1 MLQKTVRSRAVIVFL
16 LLILLSSLLAGSAA
30 AAPDTI
36 SRVTISDVRDV
47 TFTVSWVTSS
57 ASNGTV
63 TWGTNNPPFPGTSVS
78 DGVSSTTT
86 HYVQITGLLP
96 TTTYYFSVS
105 SGSDVDNN
113 GGAYYQVTTGPTITP
128 LSPGNTIYG
137 YVYQSNGSTV
147 VPNAIVYMQIQDNN
161 GSGSPGSSQLVSARA
176 NSSGA
181 WIYSLSNVRTSNFQ
195 AYYDFTSA
203 DNLRII
209 GQGGDQGTRGL
220 DPSPWIIPIP
230 ATSPFQILGFILNQP
245 PTAVT
250 LVSFTGESHPRSVL
264 LDWVTAN
271 EVGLVGF
278 NLYRSDTLGG
288 VKQKLNPSLI
298 PAQTPGSLTGNSY
311 QFQDGTVVSGKTYY
325 YWVELVMTGDNQ
337 EYGPVSLLAPYWLW
351 LPMMTQ

>member
-47 TFTVSWVTSS
+47 AFTVTWVTSS

-63 TWGTNNPPFPGTSVS
+63 TWGTTTIPAPSTAVA

-86 HYVQITGLLP
+86 HYVQITGLLASH
-96 TTTYYFSVS
+96 TYYFYVS

-113 GGAYYQVTTGPTITP
+113 GGAYYQVTAGPTITP
-128 LSPGNTIYG
+128 PPAGHTIYG
-137 YVYQSNGSTV
+137 YVYQSDGSTA
-147 VPNAIVYMQIQDNN
+147 VPYAIVYMQIQDNN
-161 GSGSPGSSQLVSARA
+161 GSGSPDSSQLVSARA
-176 NSSGA
+176 NSSGG

-195 AYYDFTSA
+195 AYYDFTSE

-209 GQGGDQGTRGL
+209 GQGGDQGTCGL
-220 DPSPWIIPIP
+220 DPNPFIISVPG
-230 ATSPFQILGFILNQP
+230 TSPYQQDIILNQA

-264 LDWVTAN
+264 LVWVIA
-271 EVGLVGF
+271 VLIALLGF
-278 NLYRSDTLGG
+278 GFHRFKAVWS
-288 VKQKLNPSLI
+288 VK
-298 PAQTPGSLTGNSY
+298 
-311 QFQDGTVVSGKTYY
+311 
-325 YWVELVMTGDNQ
+325 
-337 EYGPVSLLAPYWLW
+337 
-351 LPMMTQ
+351 